1 MPFCMPKLM
10 KPGFLLRTFFG
21 IMTQPLHRIASHF
34 QCFLILS
41 DVLFPAHLGFHVC
54 ETLSGRCCHCI
65 PKHSTMVWKPNL
77 QIPETTHTVWRRNL
91 PSTEPNHAF
100 KKMGTVSTSCCE
112 RAATLSQLLGEE
124 PGKASQARWREKGG
138 SEPQRAEVLVPCASH
153 LQEWAMRQ
161 PAPHHRQGFP
171 PHQIHNNIIRMK
183 N

>member
-34 QCFLILS
+34 RRFFILS

-54 ETLSGRCCHCI
+54 EILSGRCCHCI
-65 PKHSTMVWKPNL
+65 PKHSTMAWKPNL

-100 KKMGTVSTSCCE
+100 KKNGH
-112 RAATLSQLLGEE
+112 RFYFLLWESG
-124 PGKASQARWREKGG
+124 
-138 SEPQRAEVLVPCASH
+138 H
-153 LQEWAMRQ
+153 TF
-161 PAPHHRQGFP
+161 PAPGRGARKSQPGETAGERRLRTSESRGSCPLRVTPARASDEAASPSP
-171 PHQIHNNIIRMK
+171 PSGVSPSSDSQQH
-183 N
+183 